1 MTRLGP
7 LALLM
12 FTALVARFACAHAI
26 GLSRGEYR
34 TLTSSVE
41 ATLVFDRA
49 ELAALLGDPSGA
61 GSEAVARFASSAA
74 REVLER
80 RIVQRLSVS
89 DRHGRPC
96 PGTLGELGTVG
107 TLAPGG
113 SELPSQTQPG
123 EGGGVRLTAVYRCV
137 GPLDSGKGVDIGFW
151 DALTP
156 GHRHL
161 ALTPAPAG
169 APEPTAGQQILYE
182 RQPHLA
188 LASLADADP
197 AHTDGPSLGGWLRLG
212 VEHILGGYDHLLFL
226 LALVIVMPVART
238 LAATVSVFTLAHSI
252 TLALATF
259 RVVAPPTS
267 WVECAIALSIVYV
280 GLENLTPRAARPRFA
295 IVFAFGLIH
304 GFGFAGALAELGLP
318 AAQTPGALLSFN
330 AGVELGQLAVLAV
343 VFPLVQQCRRTRWF
357 EPRAVPAL
365 SLVTA
370 LAGAVWFFE
379 RV

>member
-1 MTRLGP
+1 MTRLA
-7 LALLM
+7 LFALLA
-12 FTALVARFACAHAI
+12 FAGLVARFASAHAI

-34 TLTSSVE
+34 TLPDGVE
-41 ATLVFDRA
+41 ATLVFDGA
-49 ELAALLGDPSGA
+49 ELGALLEPAPGA
-61 GSEAVARFASSAA
+61 GPEAAAVFASSAA
-74 REVLER
+74 RQVVER
-80 RIVQRLSVS
+80 SIVQRVRVV
-89 DRHGRPC
+89 DREGRPC
-96 PGTLGELGTVG
+96 PGTLGELGLVERG
-107 TLAPGG
+107 QPTLGEP
-113 SELPSQTQPG
+113 SESS
-123 EGGGVRLTAVYRCV
+123 GVRLTAVYRCAHA
-137 GPLDSGKGVDIGFW
+137 PDTSGAELGFW

-161 ALTPAPAG
+161 ALTPGAPSAPA
-169 APEPTAGQQILYE
+169 PTQQILYE

-188 LASLADADP
+188 LAALP
-197 AHTDGPSLGGWLRLG
+197 LTEGPSLGGWLRLG
-212 VEHILGGYDHLLFL
+212 VEHILSGYDHLLFL

-259 RVVAPPTS
+259 RVVAPPAS

-304 GFGFAGALAELGLP
+304 GFGFAGALAQLGLP

-343 VFPLVQQCRRTRWF
+343 VFPLVQQLRRARWF

-370 LAGAVWFFE
+370 VVGAVWFFE